1 MMKQTWACIKP
12 KLGANWKILLCSAL
26 LYSGEEVCECLML
39 IIYLLNTW
47 CRFLRRLLRIGKIGI
62 LQSRIGRRRRWNPP
76 HAFTFALEFGESD
89 RWGWWSFIEFIFH
102 LKNRSCRSPPVAGWN
117 LYALVRY
124 SCHVKGRYTCG
135 LSSVMSSWGASTVA
149 LKGGFKKQARDRRF
163 ENPFTAA
170 LCKTLLYL
178 VLLRTCK
185 SNKTATIGVS
195 KPEIPNFHMLNLQQ
209 DYSGQEDDEEV
220 PSSTVSKTK
229 QYDDRIIYFMWESMQ
244 LTGRQIQ
251 LAKKICSS
259 YPQHNPQH
267 DFLCFLHL

>member
-1 MMKQTWACIKP
+1 MQTERS
-12 KLGANWKILLCSAL
+12 CSAL
-26 LYSGEEVCECLML
+26 LCSTLVRRCV
-39 IIYLLNTW
+39 NAW
-47 CRFLRRLLRIGKIGI
+47 CWSYICSTPDADFFGDFFGSERLEFFKDWKKKMKP
-62 LQSRIGRRRRWNPP
+62 SS
-76 HAFTFALEFGESD
+76 FTFALEFGESD

-185 SNKTATIGVS
+185 SENNHHRS
-195 KPEIPNFHMLNLQQ
+195 
-209 DYSGQEDDEEV
+209 
-220 PSSTVSKTK
+220 
-229 QYDDRIIYFMWESMQ
+229 
-244 LTGRQIQ
+244 
-251 LAKKICSS
+251 
-259 YPQHNPQH
+259 
-267 DFLCFLHL
+267 